1 MTKEIEEFVIKSPR
15 EHPPI
20 SDVNFSEYIAK
31 KFTVDNCNK
40 TAIVTTI
47 YLGVVFSPMTP
58 ANGPFEMSNHIH
70 NARGTVLFVDRQ
82 RVEKILLPAM
92 DNEKYCSAVKR
103 T

>member
-40 TAIVTTI
+40 TAIVS
-47 YLGVVFSPMTP
+47 V
-58 ANGPFEMSNHIH
+58 
-70 NARGTVLFVDRQ
+70 
-82 RVEKILLPAM
+82 
-92 DNEKYCSAVKR
+92 
-103 T
+103 